1 MTKASRRGRR
11 PGQTQEPR
19 RAGTPSTVEALSA
32 GLVRLARVT
41 FATGLDAARD
51 VGSELRT
58 AGVRTMRGS
67 ITAARDIG
75 GDLAMVGREVSAAL
89 RGPAKPAVKAPGR
102 RRRRPAA

>member
-1 MTKASRRGRR
+1 M
-11 PGQTQEPR
+11 
-19 RAGTPSTVEALSA
+19 EALSA

-41 FATGLDAARD
+41 LATGLDAAQD
-51 VGSELRT
+51 VGNELRT

-75 GDLAMVGREVSAAL
+75 GDLALIGRELSDAL
-89 RGPAKPAVKAPGR
+89 RGPAKPAAKAPGR